1 MNIYIIRNNQRF
13 GPYQEH
19 MLLSYVNQGV
29 VLKQDKAIIDGES
42 QEQTVEYY
50 LKKLNIANKVCVANK
65 GNFIEQLSAIGMELI
80 FPKTSLFSRKFLY
93 DTRLIILAVVG
104 LLPMVYMLNKK
115 YTTF

>member
-50 LKKLNIANKVCVANK
+50 LKKHL
-65 GNFIEQLSAIGMELI
+65 IGMLERFQIYL
-80 FPKTSLFSRKFLY
+80 
-93 DTRLIILAVVG
+93 
-104 LLPMVYMLNKK
+104 M
-115 YTTF
+115 